1 MRKLV
6 LVQREEKRRLKKEAI
21 VARTLRFVGH
31 YSHSARQGG
40 LIRFT
45 LCPLDP
51 KIVLE
56 SMAPA
61 SQEEAEDA
69 VKGNT
74 QADAHGD
81 GSQGAGEGEQG
92 DHMAEDGRGEGS
104 QGAGD
109 GGQGDGKPTSQ
120 EEPED
125 AAKGNTQDDAHGDGS
140 QGAGEKEQGD
150 HMAEDARGEGSQ
162 GAGDG
167 GQGDGKQEQRGPMEE
182 DAHGDESQE
191 AGEAG
196 EGDGRQ
202 VQGGQMEE
210 DVVQGA
216 VVHNGP
222 AHNKSQG
229 MRTVFMDIGR
239 LAKADLSSSPDTRH
253 GTAPIPMPPL
263 VPLALSASLPIPF

>member
-61 SQEEAEDA
+61 SQEEPEDA
-69 VKGNT
+69 ARGNT

-92 DHMAEDGRGEGS
+92 DHMAEDG
-104 QGAGD
+104 
-109 GGQGDGKPTSQ
+109 
-120 EEPED
+120 
-125 AAKGNTQDDAHGDGS
+125 
-140 QGAGEKEQGD
+140 
-150 HMAEDARGEGSQ
+150 RGEGSQ